1 MKIIVDSG
9 STKAHWALINDH
21 GLISIFE
28 TTGINPMTTSKSSIL
43 SSLNIVY
50 QHFIK
55 ETIETIHFYGA
66 GCKGAAKE
74 GLQNIF
80 HDVFPNTS
88 AILESDLLGAARS
101 CCGGKPG
108 IVAIMGTGSH
118 SCLSDGHKI
127 IHERPGLGYL
137 LGDEGSGNHLGKLLL
152 KSYFY
157 DELTTVLRL
166 ELELSHP
173 TVKDNYLATLYSSN
187 RVSKE
192 LASFVPFII
201 DHLQYPEI
209 INIVRTALKEFYSNR
224 LSYYSDKKEWPLYFN
239 GSVAYLM
246 REYLKPFLLEY
257 GFTNVHFN
265 QNPIH
270 SLVQYHLN
278 YD

>member
-1 MKIIVDSG
+1 MKIVVDSG
-9 STKAHWALINDH
+9 STKAHWALSNDH
-21 GLISIFE
+21 GLISLFE
-28 TTGINPMTTSKSSIL
+28 TIGINPMTTSKSSIL

-80 HDVFPNTS
+80 YDVYPNTS
-88 AILESDLLGAARS
+88 IILESDLLGAARS
-101 CCGGKPG
+101 SCAGKPG
-108 IVAIMGTGSH
+108 IVAILGTGSH
-118 SCLSDGHKI
+118 SCLSDGHQI

-157 DELTTVLRL
+157 EELTSELRL
-166 ELELSHP
+166 KLELSHP

-209 INIVRTALKEFYSNR
+209 IDIVRTAFKEFYSNR

-239 GSVAYLM
+239 GSVAYLL
-246 REYLKPFLLEY
+246 REHLKPFLLEY
-257 GFTNVHFN
+257 GFTNIHFM

>member
-1 MKIIVDSG
+1 MKIVVDSG

-21 GLISIFE
+21 GLISLFE
-28 TTGINPMTTSKSSIL
+28 TIGINPMTTSKSSIL

-80 HDVFPNTS
+80 QNVYPNTRVK
-88 AILESDLLGAARS
+88 LESDLLGAARS
-101 CCGGKPG
+101 SCGSKPG
-108 IVAIMGTGSH
+108 IVAILGTGSH
-118 SCLSDGHKI
+118 SCLSDGHQI

-157 DELTTVLRL
+157 DELTTELRL
-166 ELELSHP
+166 KLELSHP
-173 TVKDNYLATLYSSN
+173 SVKDNYLATLYSSN

-209 INIVRTALKEFYSNR
+209 IDIVRTAFKEFYSNR

-239 GSVAYLM
+239 GSVAYLL
-246 REYLKPFLLEY
+246 REHLKPFLLEY
-257 GFTNVHFN
+257 GFTNIHFM

>member
-28 TTGINPMTTSKSSIL
+28 TVGINPMTTRKSSIL

-66 GCKGAAKE
+66 GCKGSEKE
-74 GLQNIF
+74 GLQSIF
-80 HDVFPNTS
+80 HDIYPNTK

-101 CCGGKPG
+101 SCAGNPG
-108 IVAIMGTGSH
+108 IVAILGTGSH
-118 SCLSDGHKI
+118 SCLSDGHQI

-157 DELTTVLRL
+157 DELTTELKL
-166 ELELSHP
+166 ELELFHP

-201 DHLQYPEI
+201 DHLQFPEI
-209 INIVRTALKEFYSNR
+209 IDIIRIALKEFYSNR
-224 LSYYSDKKEWPLYFN
+224 LSYYSEKKQWPLYFN
-239 GSVAYLM
+239 GSVAYHL
-246 REYLKPFLLEY
+246 REHLKPFLLEF

-265 QNPIH
+265 LNPIQSIFQNP
-270 SLVQYHLN
+270 SK